1 MTLPNP
7 TKPVDSDVKQKAAK
21 RYVWGYYVTAPGGIV
36 ACLPDGKRNFLS
48 FVQDEI
54 IQEHYRVTHGVPEV
68 VDLSRE
74 IAGHSTTKRKAEAM
88 LPAVDD
94 EKPVSSGGA
103 KMLEESYWDSPE
115 AKKLFLA
122 RRLK

>member
-7 TKPVDSDVKQKAAK
+7 TKLVDSGVTLKASILLAIQKK
-21 RYVWGYYVTAPGGIV
+21 HIMGYYVTAPGGIV
-36 ACLPDGKRNFLS
+36 ACPPDGKRNFLS
-48 FVQDEI
+48 LVQDEI
-54 IQEHYRVTHGVPEV
+54 IQEHYSVTHSIPEV

-103 KMLEESYWDSPE
+103 KMLEELD
-115 AKKLFLA
+115 F
-122 RRLK
+122 